1 MPASRIR
8 QWTETSDGLGFVN
21 HGGTLDDS
29 GLLFVN
35 RCTWTHAVSAIADAL
50 GRPPGDVLRVEELS
64 AIRNGAVRVHVLR
77 VNVK

>member
-1 MPASRIR
+1 MPARRIR
-8 QWTETSDGLGFVN
+8 RWTETSDGLEFVN

-29 GLLFVN
+29 VLLFVN
-35 RCTWTHAVSAIADAL
+35 RCAWTHAVSAIADAL

>member
-1 MPASRIR
+1 MPARRIR

-50 GRPPGDVLRVEELS
+50 GRPPGDLLTAEELS
-64 AIRNGAVRVHVLR
+64 AIRGEADPVHVLR